1 LKLIAAPT
9 RLFGLDS
16 LRALAI
22 LVVMLYHM
30 TVFGELPSRIL
41 SVTDFGWM
49 GVDLF
54 FVLSGFLIGQQVLKP
69 YLMGQRPSIAEF
81 YRRRIY
87 RILPAYLVGSRF
99 TSSCPAGE
107 SLRASRRSGSS

>member
-1 LKLIAAPT
+1 MKLIATPT
-9 RLFGLDS
+9 RLFGLDT

-30 TVFGELPSRIL
+30 TAFGELPSRIL

-87 RILPAYLVGSRF
+87 RILPAYLVVLALYFLVPGWR
-99 TSSCPAGE
+99 E
-107 SLRASRRSGSS
+107 SPRLPRSGSF